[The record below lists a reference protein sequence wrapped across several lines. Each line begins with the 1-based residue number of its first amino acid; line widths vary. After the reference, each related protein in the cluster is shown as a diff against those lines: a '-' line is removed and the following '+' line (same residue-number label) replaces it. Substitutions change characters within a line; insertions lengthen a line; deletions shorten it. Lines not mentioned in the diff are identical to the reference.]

1 MPTTIDAALN
11 GYAHCLN
18 ARCPGYAQ
26 EPVRLFG
33 ARRRTPTPSST
44 APLRAASPA
53 SSAHRSAF
61 VFADED
67 DAACPHCEGP
77 REIAPQPR
85 TTYQN
90 LSGHDPNGLLNL
102 RPGEAPDVGALQAEI
117 AALKQKVG
125 DAA

>member
-26 EPVRLFG
+26 EPVQAL
-33 ARRRTPTPSST
+33 RRETSYTYAELNGT
-44 APLRAASPA
+44 AEGSVPGFE
-53 SSAHRSAF
+53 RSQVSF

>member
-1 MPTTIDAALN
+1 MPTTIDAPLE

-18 ARCPGYAQ
+18 PRCPGYAQ
-26 EPVRLFG
+26 EPVKALRRETSYTYVELNGTAEGSVPGFERSQVSVRV
-33 ARRRTPTPSST
+33 RRRGRRRVPV
-44 APLRAASPA
+44 LR
-53 SSAHRSAF
+53 RR
-61 VFADED
+61 
-67 DAACPHCEGP
+67 P
-77 REIAPQPR
+77 RDHPQPR
-85 TTYQN
+85 TQYQN